1 MSGGLVSVIMPAYD
15 EETFIAE
22 ALGSVLTQTYQP
34 LEIIVVDDGSGD
46 RTAEIAAAH
55 DVHVL
60 RRTHQGPAAARN
72 AGLSVARGDYW
83 MIVDADDVMP
93 SEGIAWQVAHLE
105 QHPELDIVFGL
116 TEAFVTPG
124 EPRPSHFAAA
134 WEHRSFPW
142 HATTMLA
149 RRAALDRVGPFDETL
164 LLGEDIDWLTRA
176 KEADLSIG
184 HADHVALRY
193 RIHSA
198 NMTSDARER
207 QHATLAV
214 LRRSVWRRRQLQ
226 TTTDD
231 DE

>member
-1 MSGGLVSVIMPAYD
+1 VITPSSNKEA
-15 EETFIAE
+15 FIAE

-34 LEIIVVDDGSGD
+34 VEIIVVDDGSGD

-55 DVHVL
+55 DVHLL

-83 MIVDADDVMP
+83 MVFDADDVMP
-93 SEGIAWQVAHLE
+93 REGIARQVAHLDR
-105 QHPELDIVFGL
+105 HPELDIVFGL

-124 EPRPSHFAAA
+124 EPRPSHFVAA
-134 WEHRSFPW
+134 WERGSFAW

-149 RRAALDRVGPFDETL
+149 RRAALDRVGPFDKTL
-164 LLGEDIDWLTRA
+164 LLGEDFDWLTRA
-176 KEADLSIG
+176 KEADVSIG

-193 RIHSA
+193 RVHRA
-198 NMTSDARER
+198 NMTSDVREN
-207 QHATLAV
+207 QHAMLAV
-214 LRRSVWRRRQLQ
+214 LRRTVSRRRQLQ

>member
-15 EETFIAE
+15 EEAFIAE
-22 ALGSVLTQTYQP
+22 ALGSVLAQTYQP
-34 LEIIVVDDGSGD
+34 VEIVVVDDGSGD

-83 MIVDADDVMP
+83 MVFDADDVMP
-93 SEGIAWQVAHLE
+93 REGIAGQVAHLE
-105 QHPELDIVFGL
+105 QHPELDIVFGM

-124 EPRPSHFAAA
+124 EPRPSHFFAA
-134 WEHRSFPW
+134 WEHGSFPW

-164 LLGEDIDWLTRA
+164 LLGEDIDWLARA
-176 KEADLSIG
+176 KEADVSIG
-184 HADHVALRY
+184 HAGHVALRY
-193 RIHSA
+193 RVHGA

-207 QHATLAV
+207 QHAMLAV
-214 LRRSVWRRRQLQ
+214 LRRSVWRRRQPQ